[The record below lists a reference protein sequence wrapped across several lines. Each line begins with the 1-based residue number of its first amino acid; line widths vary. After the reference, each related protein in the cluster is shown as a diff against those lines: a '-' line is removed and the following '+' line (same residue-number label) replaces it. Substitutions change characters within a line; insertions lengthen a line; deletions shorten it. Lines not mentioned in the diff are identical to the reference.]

1 MEFSFALPTQIEFG
15 VGMLEKTGRIALE
28 RGASR
33 VLLVAD
39 RGIVSTGI
47 PDRVRK
53 SLEAEGLTVIPFQKI
68 VANPRIKDCE
78 EGAQLAQEQKVDF
91 IVAVGGGSSM
101 DTAKAIAGMLGHH
114 TTDFSVIQYPAA
126 YTEESLPLIC
136 IPTTAGT
143 GSEVSTCGVVTDEN
157 TKTKVF
163 CYDPKCHAT
172 VAICDPSVLYGLPES
187 IAAATA
193 IDALTHAIEGFVAR
207 CTNHVTE
214 CFGIRAVEL
223 LSANIREY
231 VYNRTPESCEA
242 VMLGSLF
249 AGIAFG
255 YSDTC
260 AVHSLSETIGGE
272 YDTPHGVAN
281 AVFLANV
288 TEYSIPGNVEKYVRI
303 AQAMGIERSGKT
315 DREICEVM
323 VEEIRRLVED
333 LNIPRFHDLK
343 GVKEEDF
350 EHLAQKC
357 EVHLSAADNPRK
369 IGYND
374 FLKILHAT
382 YEDRR

>member
-15 VGMLEKTGRIALE
+15 VGMLEKTGRIALD
-28 RGASR
+28 RGAHR

-47 PDRVRK
+47 PDRVRE
-53 SLEAEGLTVIPFQKI
+53 SLEKEGLTVTSFQKI
-68 VANPRIKDCE
+68 VANPRIEDCE
-78 EGAQLAQEQKVDF
+78 EGARLAQDRKIDF
-91 IVAVGGGSSM
+91 VVAVGGGSSM

-143 GSEVSTCGVVTDEN
+143 GSEVSTCGVVTDEK

-193 IDALTHAIEGFVAR
+193 VDALTHAIEGFVAK

-223 LSANIREY
+223 LSENIREY

-272 YDTPHGVAN
+272 YDIPHGVAN

-288 TEYSIPGNVEKYVRI
+288 TEYSIPGNMQKYIRI
-303 AQAMGIERSGKT
+303 AQAMGIRGEDKT
-315 DREICEVM
+315 DREICEVL
-323 VEEIRRLVED
+323 VEEIRKLVKD
-333 LNIPRFHDLK
+333 LNIPLFRDLE
-343 GVKEEDF
+343 GVREEDF
-350 EHLAQKC
+350 ERLAQKC

-374 FLKILHAT
+374 FLKILHTT